1 MTISQSFGVHSAK
14 AFGLTNRQYVFPSS
28 IRTIDFDGYITSI
41 YQRAEGMLECNG
53 KLYRCFTAWRDGN
66 SAAGFSIHDIT
77 GATTQLTQR
86 IFPTTSTIVRR
97 FGAANTYVIT
107 LTSSSN
113 VLIIYDTVNNTYTYR
128 NGLNFSSDRP
138 SQPVDDNGKFVGGGE
153 YVMARYDPV
162 TNTANYR
169 NYTTVQSTY
178 TRNSKATTKDE
189 NGDFYM
195 TGYSYFGATPSD
207 QRLSVYKFANSN
219 FAITPV
225 VCFRPVSGSTTT
237 SVFSTYTAVSQGFAY
252 CGFGDSTY
260 NGCKLAK
267 VNTTTNAVSWS
278 MTYNAG
284 AASTPIAIFFYAG
297 QIIYVYNIGTSLIT
311 ILGLSAVDG
320 SIFWAKTINQSGSN
334 FDANYATATLSNGRI
349 FIASGPPDNSFD
361 NNYIIIN
368 LLNLPPNGVHT
379 SVGGSVTF
387 TIGSTAP
394 TAAAITVQP
403 DTPSNFNWTAGGYA
417 SQTMFN
423 WTGTTTAGVTE
434 NVYYK
439 EIG

>member
-1 MTISQSFGVHSAK
+1 MWPNST
-14 AFGLTNRQYVFPSS
+14 P
-28 IRTIDFDGYITSI
+28 
-41 YQRAEGMLECNG
+41 
-53 KLYRCFTAWRDGN
+53 TA
-66 SAAGFSIHDIT
+66 
-77 GATTQLTQR
+77 
-86 IFPTTSTIVRR
+86 TIVRK

-284 AASTPIAIFFYAG
+284 ASSAPIAIFFYAG

-320 SIFWAKTINQSGSN
+320 SIFWAKTINQSGSY
-334 FDANYATATLSNGRI
+334 FDANYATATMSNGRI
-349 FIASGPPDNSFD
+349 FIASGPPDNTYD

-379 SVGGSVTF
+379 SVGGTATF

-423 WTGTTTAGVTE
+423 WTTQSTQSSIPE